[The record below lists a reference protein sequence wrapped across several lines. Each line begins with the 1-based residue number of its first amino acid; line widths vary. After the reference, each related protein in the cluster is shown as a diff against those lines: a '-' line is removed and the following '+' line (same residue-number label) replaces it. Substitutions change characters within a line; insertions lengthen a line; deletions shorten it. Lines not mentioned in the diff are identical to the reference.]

1 MINKTYEIIHNK
13 YLKFFKLFLFLRYI
27 FPIFFIAISLFL
39 LIPKFFDYEK
49 KEIIIKSF
57 LIENF
62 NLELIN
68 SDLLKYN
75 VFPLPHISFKDAEF
89 KVRNENFFFKTQD
102 LKLFLDIKNIYNY
115 KNLNIKKI
123 YLKNNKVKIEINKII
138 DLYSFFNNLKSK
150 ISIHNLNL
158 SLKKNENI
166 ILKIK
171 KVNYSNYGYRKN
183 KIEGES
189 FNKKFKILIYDK
201 KKELKLKIL
210 NTGVNAELNFE
221 DIKKNS
227 ILVSSKINILKNYF
241 KLKLNISN
249 NHMEIYESNFRNK
262 DLSISFNSKVKIN
275 PYFEIDNNISVKK
288 FNKAFLYNLDLK
300 EIFEKKEIL
309 KKLNSKNKIKFNQ
322 KRSNNHFLKIDSL
335 NLYLS
340 NGRLNFSNKNIISG
354 GTIDC
359 SGESLVT
366 EDLPRLYFNCT
377 FNILNKEKFFK
388 RFSSIQQYNK
398 DPSIITVVGS
408 INLYN
413 KKINFKKIYDKKNY
427 NAKEEDMIFF
437 KENFEKIL
445 FSEDF
450 FSIFKEDKIKDFLLE
465 VI

>member
-1 MINKTYEIIHNK
+1 
-13 YLKFFKLFLFLRYI
+13 
-27 FPIFFIAISLFL
+27 
-39 LIPKFFDYEK
+39 
-49 KEIIIKSF
+49 
-57 LIENF
+57 
-62 NLELIN
+62 
-68 SDLLKYN
+68 
-75 VFPLPHISFKDAEF
+75 
-89 KVRNENFFFKTQD
+89 
-102 LKLFLDIKNIYNY
+102 
-115 KNLNIKKI
+115 
-123 YLKNNKVKIEINKII
+123 
-138 DLYSFFNNLKSK
+138 
-150 ISIHNLNL
+150 
-158 SLKKNENI
+158 
-166 ILKIK
+166 
-171 KVNYSNYGYRKN
+171 
-183 KIEGES
+183 
-189 FNKKFKILIYDK
+189 
-201 KKELKLKIL
+201 
-210 NTGVNAELNFE
+210 
-221 DIKKNS
+221 
-227 ILVSSKINILKNYF
+227 
-241 KLKLNISN
+241 
-249 NHMEIYESNFRNK
+249 MEIYESNFRNK

-288 FNKAFLYNLDLK
+288 LNKAFLYNLDLK